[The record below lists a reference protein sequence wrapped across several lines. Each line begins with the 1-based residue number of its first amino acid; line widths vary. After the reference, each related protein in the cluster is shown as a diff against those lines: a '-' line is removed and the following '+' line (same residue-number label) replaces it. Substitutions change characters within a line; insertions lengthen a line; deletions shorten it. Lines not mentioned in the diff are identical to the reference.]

1 MSTITADQLFTVDG
15 FTQACMEAFDAE
27 LENQLGIDIEDYNA
41 YLDVARI
48 VLKDQVEEG
57 GDVTSV
63 IKYIS
68 DDPRLT
74 DIATSMELWEYIRLN
89 PDFGQYVEF
98 HGTTRR
104 LEDTLFDTFY
114 DRVVHAP
121 ERAIREYF
129 DSEYG
134 IDPFDGKDR
143 TLTA

>member
-1 MSTITADQLFTVDG
+1 MSTITADQLFTVEG

-27 LENQLGIDIEDYNA
+27 LENQLGIDIEDYDA
-41 YLDVARI
+41 YLAVARI
-48 VLKDQVEEG
+48 VLKDLVEEG
-57 GDVTSV
+57 GDVTS
-63 IKYIS
+63 IIEYIS

-74 DIATSMELWEYIRLN
+74 DIANSMELWEYIRLN
-89 PDFGQYVEF
+89 PDFDQYVEF
-98 HGTTRR
+98 YGTARR
-104 LEDTLFDTFY
+104 LADTLFDAFY
-114 DRVVHAP
+114 AMVVRAP

>member
-1 MSTITADQLFTVDG
+1 MIINAERLFTVEG
-15 FTQACMEAFDAE
+15 FTQACMDAFTAE
-27 LENQLGIDIEDYNA
+27 LEIQLGINIEDFDA

-57 GDVTSV
+57 GNATSIV
-63 IKYIS
+63 EHICE
-68 DDPRLT
+68 DPRLT
-74 DIATSMELWEYIRLN
+74 DIANSMELWEYIRLN

-98 HGTTRR
+98 YGTTRR
-104 LEDTLFDTFY
+104 LENTLFDTFY

-121 ERAIREYF
+121 ERAIREHF

-143 TLTA
+143 TLAA